1 MAKRTIKISELTCS
15 TYSKKDNSPRGCKT
29 VSSSDINIRDYV
41 VIDNYFTLVVAD
53 GSDKESV

>member
-1 MAKRTIKISELTCS
+1 MVKRTIKISELKCD

-29 VSSSDINIRDYV
+29 VSRTDVRVGDYI

-53 GSDKESV
+53 GREQLK